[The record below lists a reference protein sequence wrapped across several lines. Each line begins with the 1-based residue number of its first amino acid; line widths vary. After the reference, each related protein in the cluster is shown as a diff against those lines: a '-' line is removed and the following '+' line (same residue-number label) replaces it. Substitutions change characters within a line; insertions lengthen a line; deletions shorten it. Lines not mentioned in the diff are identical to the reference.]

1 MNRLNNELKM
11 LEKILRKNSTKE
23 SETTRK
29 ELAVFDFNAEEINPK
44 NKYIQSENLCPPYR
58 KWQQSNQNSRM
69 SARKN
74 HLR

>member
-29 ELAVFDFNAEEINPK
+29 ELAVFDFNTEEINPK